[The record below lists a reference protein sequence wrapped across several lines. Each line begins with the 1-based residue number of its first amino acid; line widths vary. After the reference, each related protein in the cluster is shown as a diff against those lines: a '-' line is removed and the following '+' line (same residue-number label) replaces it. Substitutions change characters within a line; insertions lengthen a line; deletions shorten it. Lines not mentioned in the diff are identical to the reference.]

1 MRLFH
6 KIFLCFIVIFGFA
19 FQAAGFLLLNF
30 AYNNSIEQEK
40 RYAAQQFQYNRY
52 ILRSMMYTDQNYIE
66 NIQSS
71 NVDSDFTAP
80 VALYD
85 VEKKCLYSNMS
96 KQPDAKEY
104 KITEDNRIIFQ
115 IKNWG
120 DSTKIYV
127 QDLVS
132 ANSDAVYFVTET
144 DISQIVDKQRAMKN
158 Y

>member
-6 KIFLCFIVIFGFA
+6 KIFLCFIIIFGFA

-71 NVDSDFTAP
+71 NVQQLLCSH
-80 VALYD
+80 
-85 VEKKCLYSNMS
+85 
-96 KQPDAKEY
+96 
-104 KITEDNRIIFQ
+104 I
-115 IKNWG
+115 
-120 DSTKIYV
+120 
-127 QDLVS
+127 
-132 ANSDAVYFVTET
+132 
-144 DISQIVDKQRAMKN
+144 
-158 Y
+158 